1 MAANRDPIRNGL
13 NDNHW
18 DYTIDHLEATGQL
31 SELDR
36 SRIGW
41 NTALRQLRGHMA
53 EPWGRTEIKSIAFAD
68 ANDFI
73 SHVHRHSPPVRG
85 WKYGLSLWDEI
96 SIIGVV
102 TVGRPVA
109 RRLDDGTTLEVT
121 RLALLTN
128 APTNAAS
135 RLLGNAARIAKDLGY
150 GRLVSYTL
158 ESETGGAYQASG
170 WNRTEK
176 VKSAQWDRPS
186 RKRDLLDPDDIT
198 LRQDKWR
205 WEKAVA
211 V

>member
-1 MAANRDPIRNGL
+1 MAQKTKERKGF

-18 DYTIDHLEATGQL
+18 DYTIDHLEETGQL
-31 SELDR
+31 SEADR
-36 SRIGW
+36 SRIGF
-41 NTALRQLRGHMA
+41 NTALRQLRGHMS
-53 EPWGRTEIKSIAFAD
+53 EPWGRTEIKSIALAD

-73 SHVHRHSPPVRG
+73 AHVHRHSAPVRG
-85 WKYGLSLWDEI
+85 WKYGVSLWDEI

-109 RRLDDGTTLEVT
+109 RNLDDGTTLEVT
-121 RLALLTN
+121 RLALLNN
-128 APTNAAS
+128 APTDAAS

-170 WNRTEK
+170 WDRTER
-176 VKSAQWDRPS
+176 VKSAQWNRPS
-186 RKRDLLDPDDIT
+186 RQRDLLDEDDIT

-211 V
+211 